1 MKTLQVMKQKKRK
14 SRVQRQDPSGS
25 DTAVLSDARFLAE
38 ANRLVEPVCDAEGLE
53 LVHMEY
59 QMEPGGKVL
68 RVYIDKP
75 DGINIDDCAA
85 ISRQASDL
93 LDIYIEG
100 DHRYRL
106 EVSSPGSNRPLTKQ
120 EDFNR
125 FKDQLARIQ
134 TSRSIEGQKKFK
146 GTLTGIKDGVV
157 TLMVVE
163 KSVAIPFEDITKAR
177 LINYSGEN

>member
-1 MKTLQVMKQKKRK
+1 MKQKKIE
-14 SRVQRQDPSGS
+14 SRNKKKDPLRQA
-25 DTAVLSDARFLAE
+25 AVTLSDKEFLASV
-38 ANRLVEPVCDAEGLE
+38 NRLAEPVCDAEGLE
-53 LVHMEY
+53 LVHTEY

-68 RVYIDKP
+68 RLYIDKP
-75 DGINIDDCAA
+75 DGVSIDDCAA
-85 ISRQASDL
+85 ISRQVSDL
-93 LDIYIEG
+93 LDIYIES

-120 EDFNR
+120 DDFNR
-125 FKDQLARIQ
+125 FKGQSARIQ
-134 TSRSIEGQKKFK
+134 SSRSIDGQKKFK

-157 TLMVVE
+157 TLMVVD

>member
-1 MKTLQVMKQKKRK
+1 MKQKKSKGRIK
-14 SRVQRQDPSGS
+14 KQDQQRQEAD
-25 DTAVLSDARFLAE
+25 ALSDKKFLAKVNSL
-38 ANRLVEPVCDAEGLE
+38 AEPVCEAEGLE
-53 LVHMEY
+53 LVHTEY

-68 RVYIDKP
+68 RLYIDKS

-85 ISRQASDL
+85 ISRQVSDL
-93 LDIYIEG
+93 LDIYIES

-125 FKDQLARIQ
+125 FKDQLVRLQ
-134 TSRSIEGQKKFK
+134 SSRSIRGQKKFK
-146 GTLTGIKDGVV
+146 GTLTGIKDGIV
-157 TLMVVE
+157 TLTVVE
-163 KSVAIPFEDITKAR
+163 RSVAIPFEDITKAR